1 MSIQTMQDDAAAAA
15 AKSKQHDQWVQFAS
29 GYSSVILETKTFM
42 PQVHEKFVDALVP
55 LLGNKGSQQEGDSC
69 GPGCEILDVASASG
83 EPALSLAAALPH
95 ARVIATDLAETYLPL
110 GRARAESAGLT
121 NVSFQVADGENLVGF
136 DSDTFDAVTCSLGLM
151 FFPREEQGLK
161 EFYRVLKPGGI
172 IALTVWPG
180 EARVPMF
187 LDTLEVAEEMNAKY
201 FQSGQQAGNS
211 QDQSSTTPTPV
222 VSAMR
227 FGDGQGL
234 KAMMSEAVGFK
245 DVQLEEFGVTFGI
258 PSTEDQP
265 DRWWTEL
272 LKTPMPL
279 RGVMAEAA
287 AANNVEVPKVAKA
300 TLQQRFERRGWLSPK
315 GLRAPG
321 NHCLFLIGRKP
332 F

>member
-1 MSIQTMQDDAAAAA
+1 MQDDAAAAA

-55 LLGNKGSQQEGDSC
+55 LLGNQEGGNC
-69 GPGCEILDVASASG
+69 GARCDATSILDVASASG

-95 ARVIATDLAETYLPL
+95 AQVIATDLAETYLPL
-110 GRARAESAGLT
+110 GRARAENAGLS

-136 DSDTFDAVTCSLGLM
+136 ENDTFDAVTCSLGLM

-172 IALTVWPG
+172 VALTVWPG

-187 LDTLEVAEEMNAKY
+187 LDTLQVAEEMNAKY
-201 FQSGQQAGNS
+201 FQSV
-211 QDQSSTTPTPV
+211 STPSTPTPV

-245 DVQLEEFGVTFGI
+245 DVRLEEFGVTFGI

-287 AANNVEVPKVAKA
+287 AVSNAEVPKAAKA
-300 TLQQRFERRGWLSPK
+300 ALQQRFERRGWLSPH
-315 GLRAPG
+315 GLCAPG

>member
-1 MSIQTMQDDAAAAA
+1 MQDDDAATA
-15 AKSKQHDQWVQFAS
+15 AKAKQHEQWVQFAS

-55 LLGNKGSQQEGDSC
+55 LLGDKGSEKGT
-69 GPGCEILDVASASG
+69 GCDILDVAAASG

-95 ARVIATDLAETYLPL
+95 SRVIATDLAETYLPL
-110 GRARAESAGLT
+110 GRARAEAAGLS
-121 NVSFQVADGENLVGF
+121 NVSFQVADGENLVEF
-136 DSDTFDAVTCSLGLM
+136 ENDRFDAVTCSLGLM
-151 FFPREEQGLK
+151 FFPREEQGLR

-180 EARVPMF
+180 EVRVPMF
-187 LDTLEVAEEMNAKY
+187 LDTLQVAEEMNGKY
-201 FQSGQQAGNS
+201 FEKKDENS
-211 QDQSSTTPTPV
+211 TPTPV

-227 FGDGQGL
+227 FGDGLGL
-234 KAMMSEAVGFK
+234 KAMTSETVGFK
-245 DVQLEEFGVTFGI
+245 DVELEEFDVTFGI
-258 PSTEDQP
+258 PCTEDDP

-287 AANNVEVPKVAKA
+287 AANNVEVPKAAKVA
-300 TLQQRFERRGWLSPK
+300 LQQRFERRGWLSPK

-332 F
+332 